1 MVPPQHL
8 AEMTAPVTS
17 RVAPTPRG
25 SFDYLEFYVDGG
37 VLNSWSGVGGVAAPE
52 SFPIATGN
60 HTLEWRFIKDGS
72 VTSGSDTVWVDD
84 IVLFGGVPI

>member
-1 MVPPQHL
+1 M
-8 AEMTAPVTS
+8 
-17 RVAPTPRG
+17 
-25 SFDYLEFYVDGG
+25 
-37 VLNSWSGVGGVAAPE
+37 VGGRRGRGAGE
-52 SFPIATGN
+52 LPIAAGN